1 MFEYFDGKDYPGR
14 GILIGLNDSGK
25 EAVIAY
31 FIMGRSANS
40 RNRRF
45 EIEDETDLMI
55 YPADESKV
63 EDPSLIIYC
72 PLRDLG
78 DVVVVTNGDQTDTIV
93 EHLNAGGDFKTA
105 LGTRTYEPDAP
116 NFTPRIS
123 GLLNMPSLSSNDCR
137 AASENEKNKGFTYK
151 LGILKK
157 HSNDSDDC
165 DRLFY
170 DYKAIPGE
178 AHLIHTYRGAADG
191 VLLSFEGEPVKIEIG
206 GNSIEDF
213 TDKLYDALD
222 GENLI
227 SLFVRYIN
235 LESGETVSEIINKT
249 EDSCNG

>member
-1 MFEYFDGKDYPGR
+1 MFEYFNGKDYPGR

-25 EAVIAY
+25 DAVIAY

-45 EIEDETDLMI
+45 AIENDMDLMI

-78 DVVVVTNGDQTDTIV
+78 DIVVVTNGDQTDTIV
-93 EHLNAGGDFKTA
+93 EHLNAGGSFETA

-123 GLLNMPSLSSNDCR
+123 GILNMPSLSSANDR
-137 AASENEKNKGFTYK
+137 AESENRKNNGFAYR
-151 LGILKK
+151 LSILKK
-157 HSNDSDDC
+157 HSNESDDC
-165 DRLFY
+165 DRFFY
-170 DYKAIPGE
+170 EYEAAPGQ
-178 AHLIHTYRGAADG
+178 AHLIHTYSGVKDG
-191 VLLSFEGEPVKIEIG
+191 VLLPFEGEPVKINIG
-206 GNSIEDF
+206 GDSIEDF
-213 TDKLYDALD
+213 ADKLYEALD

-235 LESGETVSEIINKT
+235 LESGETSSEIINKT
-249 EDSCNG
+249 ED